1 MAAKAVFMDNG
12 WGIVMR
18 FPSLLLSCL
27 IALCVAPAGAATD
40 DSDTWSSAWQRQLAP
55 RWVADRDGA
64 AGADRLFV
72 IVCDP
77 QQPDSTIRSMAQL
90 AALREDYR
98 RSPQTWEGGDH
109 SRYTCIPANAFRL
122 AAPAGQAGPPPASE
136 DERGI
141 REGRY
146 RVVRQDADSQVVE
159 LRYRD
164 LATGVYDS
172 WFRYEVRKNRVIPLE
187 SWVVGRGLMQ
197 LLIAAAIGALLL
209 LLAAGAA
216 YGLFRRLRSR
226 RARG

>member
-1 MAAKAVFMDNG
+1 MHLL
-12 WGIVMR
+12 R
-18 FPSLLLSCL
+18 LLLPCL
-27 IALCVAPAGAATD
+27 VALCLAPAGAASED
-40 DSDTWSSAWQRQLAP
+40 PDSWSSAWQRMLAP
-55 RWVADRDGA
+55 RWVAERDGA
-64 AGADRLFV
+64 STTDRLFV

-90 AALREDYR
+90 AALREDFR
-98 RSPQTWEGGDH
+98 RSPHSWAGGDR
-109 SRYTCIPANAFRL
+109 SRYTCIATNSFRL
-122 AAPAGQAGPPPASE
+122 AAPAGRAGPPPASE

-146 RVVRQDADSQVVE
+146 RVVSQDADSQLVE

-172 WFRYEVRKNRVIPLE
+172 WFRYEVRKGRVIPLE

-197 LLIAAAIGALLL
+197 QLTAAAIGALLL

-216 YGLFRRLRSR
+216 YAVFRRLKSR
-226 RARG
+226 RARD